1 MGENKVHYYWLDL
14 VRFTAAFLVLIC
26 HFRGAFFVE
35 YTLLPAEQKNP
46 LIFTLYSLTRLGNEA
61 VLIFFVMSGF
71 LVGGKA
77 IERLQQGVFDI
88 KGYAIDRTVRIMLPL
103 ISALLLFIPV
113 SIVRNVDISWCAWL
127 GNLFSLQGICTYSII
142 EPLWSLSYE
151 VWFYILM
158 GIISLFFV
166 RQKMVFYKIFAIPLL
181 LICFL
186 VFTKL
191 SPHYL
196 FMWFMGA
203 LAYLI
208 IPKKVDKIFLWG
220 GFIVMICFIILLQ
233 LTSGSRLNEG
243 TAISQYLPNRQ
254 ALELLFAFFFS
265 LFLQQLVIIKPTK
278 KWTLKLN
285 EIGTKLAAFSYT
297 LYLTHVLVLRMLEYY
312 NVPKSES
319 VDFISISWYIGE
331 LTIALLVAYVVY
343 WCFEKRTAEVK
354 SWVKRKL

>member
-1 MGENKVHYYWLDL
+1 MERNKIHYYWLDL

-26 HFRGAFFVE
+26 HFRGAFFIE
-35 YTLLPAEQKNP
+35 YTLLPPEQQNP
-46 LIFTLYSLTRLGNEA
+46 LIFAFYSLTRLGTEA

-77 IERLQQGVFDI
+77 IERLQKGVFDI

-103 ISALLLFIPV
+103 VSALLLFIPV
-113 SIVRNVDISWCAWL
+113 SILWGFDINWWVWL
-127 GNLFSLQGICTYSII
+127 GNLFSLQGICTYSVIA
-142 EPLWSLSYE
+142 PLWSLSYE

-158 GIISLFFV
+158 GGISLFFV
-166 RQKMVFYKIFAIPLL
+166 NRDAILGKFYAVLLL

-203 LAYLI
+203 FAYLI
-208 IPKKVDKIFLWG
+208 IPKKINKSFLWG
-220 GFIVMICFIILLQ
+220 SFIIILCLIVLLQ

-243 TAISQYLPNRQ
+243 SDISLYLPNRQ
-254 ALELLFAFFFS
+254 ALELLFAFFFC

-297 LYLTHVLVLRMLEYY
+297 LYLTHVLVLRMLEYFH
-312 NVPKSES
+312 VPKSES
-319 VDFISISWYIGE
+319 INFISILWYIGE
-331 LTIALLVAYVVY
+331 VIVALLIAYAVY
-343 WCFEKRTAEVK
+343 WCFEKRTSEVK
-354 SWVKRKL
+354 SWIKRKL

>member
-46 LIFTLYSLTRLGNEA
+46 LTFAFYSLIRLGNEA

-88 KGYAIDRTVRIMLPL
+88 KGYAIDRTVRIVLPL

-113 SIVRNVDISWCAWL
+113 SIIQGFSIDWKAWL
-127 GNLFSLQGICTYSII
+127 GNLFSLQGICTYSVMA
-142 EPLWSLSYE
+142 PLWSLSYE

-166 RQKMVFYKIFAIPLL
+166 RQKIVFYKIFAIPLL

-203 LAYLI
+203 FAYLI
-208 IPKKVDKIFLWG
+208 IPKKINKLFLWG
-220 GFIVMICFIILLQ
+220 SFIVMICFIILLQ

-243 TAISQYLPNRQ
+243 TDISQYLPNRQ

-312 NVPKSES
+312 NAPKSES

-354 SWVKRKL
+354 SWVKSKL